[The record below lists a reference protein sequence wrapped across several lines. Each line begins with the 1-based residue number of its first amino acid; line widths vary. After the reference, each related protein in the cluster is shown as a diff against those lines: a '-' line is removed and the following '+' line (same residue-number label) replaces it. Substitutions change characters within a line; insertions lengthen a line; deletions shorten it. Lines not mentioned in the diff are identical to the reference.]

1 MNRRFTSPGRAAVFK
16 ATAVAGLI
24 AGGFIAGCAFA
35 AQPHMV
41 NALNALQ
48 TARSELGMAE
58 RDKGGHLPI
67 AIERVDQAI
76 NQVKLGMAAAGG

>member
-1 MNRRFTSPGRAAVFK
+1 MSTRFSLSSRSGMVK
-16 ATAVAGLI
+16 ALLVAGLV
-24 AGGFIAGCAFA
+24 GGGYVIGVATA

-58 RDKGGHLPI
+58 HDKGGHLPI
-67 AIERVDQAI
+67 AIERIDQAI
-76 NQVKLGMAAAGG
+76 NQVHLGMAAAGG

>member
-1 MNRRFTSPGRAAVFK
+1 LSIHSDDNVAARLATEAGRLLLAVRDELAD
-16 ATAVAGLI
+16 AT
-24 AGGFIAGCAFA
+24 A

-58 RDKGGHLPI
+58 HDKGGHLPI
-67 AIERVDQAI
+67 AIERIDQAI
-76 NQVKLGMAAAGG
+76 NQVHLGMAAAGG

>member
-1 MNRRFTSPGRAAVFK
+1 MNARFTPPGRVSVIKAMAV
-16 ATAVAGLI
+16 VGLI
-24 AGGFIAGCAFA
+24 AGSFVAGFAFA

-48 TARSELGMAE
+48 TARAELGAAE

-76 NQVKLGMAAAGG
+76 NQVKLCMAAAGG

>member
-1 MNRRFTSPGRAAVFK
+1 MNPGFIRPGRTSVFK
-16 ATAVAGLI
+16 AMAVVGLI
-24 AGGFIAGCAFA
+24 TGGFIAGCAFA

-58 RDKGGHLPI
+58 RDKGHHLPI

-76 NQVKLGMAAAGG
+76 SQVKMGMAAAGG

>member
-1 MNRRFTSPGRAAVFK
+1 MHARLSLPGRTSLIRLAV
-16 ATAVAGLI
+16 VAGLM

-35 AQPHMV
+35 AQPHMT

-48 TARSELGMAE
+48 TARAELGVAE

-76 NQVKLGMAAAGG
+76 NQVKLGMAAGG

>member
-1 MNRRFTSPGRAAVFK
+1 MKIRGSLPNPMGVVK
-16 ATAVAGLI
+16 LLAVAGLV
-24 AGGFIAGCAFA
+24 AGGFIAGCATA

-48 TARSELGMAE
+48 TARAELSVAE

-67 AIERVDQAI
+67 AIQRIDQAI
-76 NQVKLGMAAAGG
+76 NQVRLGMIAGGG

>member
-1 MNRRFTSPGRAAVFK
+1 MNRRFISPGRAAVLK
-16 ATAVAGLI
+16 ATAVVGLI
-24 AGGFIAGCAFA
+24 VGGFIAGCAFA

>member
-1 MNRRFTSPGRAAVFK
+1 MNARLSFPRRSGTVKVILAAGL
-16 ATAVAGLI
+16 VAGGYLI
-24 AGGFIAGCAFA
+24 GCATA

-48 TARSELGMAE
+48 TARGELQAGE
-58 RDKGGHLPI
+58 HNKGGHRVA

-76 NQVKLGMAAAGG
+76 NQVRLGIQAGGD

>member
-1 MNRRFTSPGRAAVFK
+1 MNIRVSRPRRARVIKILLMAGL
-16 ATAVAGLI
+16 VAG
-24 AGGFIAGCAFA
+24 GYVVGCATA

-48 TARSELGMAE
+48 TARGELGMAAH
-58 RDKGGHLPI
+58 DKGGHLPI

-76 NQVKLGMAAAGG
+76 NQVRLGMAAAGG

>member
-1 MNRRFTSPGRAAVFK
+1 MSIRFLLPRRAGMAK
-16 ATAVAGLI
+16 ALLVAGLV
-24 AGGFIAGCAFA
+24 GGGYIIGYATA

-48 TARSELGMAE
+48 TARAELGMAE
-58 RDKGGHLPI
+58 HDKGGHLPI

-76 NQVKLGMAAAGG
+76 NQVRLGMAAAGG

>member
-1 MNRRFTSPGRAAVFK
+1 MNIGISMPGRPKVVKIA
-16 ATAVAGLI
+16 LI
-24 AGGFIAGCAFA
+24 AGLVAGGYVFGHATA

-48 TARSELGMAE
+48 TARAELGQAE

-76 NQVKLGMAAAGG
+76 KQVRMGMAAAGG

>member
-1 MNRRFTSPGRAAVFK
+1 MNVRVALPRRPRVVK
-16 ATAVAGLI
+16 VVLLAGLI
-24 AGGFIAGCAFA
+24 AGGYFAGRATA

-41 NALNALQ
+41 SALNALQ
-48 TARSELGMAE
+48 TARAELGMAE

-76 NQVKLGMAAAGG
+76 NQVRLGMAAAGG